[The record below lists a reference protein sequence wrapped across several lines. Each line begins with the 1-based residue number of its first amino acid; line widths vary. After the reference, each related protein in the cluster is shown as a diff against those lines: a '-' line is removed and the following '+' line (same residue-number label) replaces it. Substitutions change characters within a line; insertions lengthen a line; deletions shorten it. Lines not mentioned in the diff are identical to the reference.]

1 MDFFP
6 GAGKFFCFFPMRMLC
21 YFPWA
26 GRSHTI
32 FRMMMTGIS
41 SGISIWNSSSA
52 DTPRRKRIWNSFIRS
67 AATPSSAST
76 SRSGAPSAPWI
87 AMKQCGSSRAG
98 VISSPPAS
106 PSGCSQPERS
116 PTTGS
121 TSNPNCWRG
130 RPDSG
135 GSFPCLSLRTP
146 RSSG

>member
-1 MDFFP
+1 
-6 GAGKFFCFFPMRMLC
+6 MRMLC

-32 FRMMMTGIS
+32 FRMMMTGIL
-41 SGISIWNSSSA
+41 SGISIWSFSSA
-52 DTPRRKRIWNSFIRS
+52 DMPRQRMIWNSFTRS
-67 AATPSSAST
+67 AAIHFSGST
-76 SRSGAPSAPWI
+76 IRCKARSGSWI
-87 AMKQCGSSRAG
+87 AMRRRGLNRAG